1 MDIKEINRNIVSI
14 AKTTTNVQ
22 DKIQSTLVGCIVH
35 ALGKGNGDHTQ
46 FTRLVNA
53 MSSGMRRSDCIMW
66 IQLFTPLNWDKEKNA
81 FKKPRKNGRSYMLK
95 ESQLKGNE
103 WYSSR
108 DKEIKLPN
116 CDKIFT
122 KTKDEVFV
130 EYMASQDK
138 IIQKIDKENPDSF
151 TGNYNA
157 LQERVLKA
165 LKALN
170 QV

>member
-1 MDIKEINRNIVSI
+1 MDIKEINRNIGSI

-22 DKIQSTLVGCIVH
+22 DKIQLTLVGCIVH

-81 FKKPRKNGRSYMLK
+81 FKKPRKNGRSYMLN
-95 ESQLKGNE
+95 EAQIKGNE

-108 DKEIKLPN
+108 DKEIKSED

-122 KTKDEVFV
+122 KTKAQV
-130 EYMASQDK
+130 EKEAWENYISQGK
-138 IIQKIDKENPDSF
+138 KRMEKIDPENPKGD
-151 TGNYNA
+151 Y
-157 LQERVLKA
+157 EA
-165 LKALN
+165 LKLRALEIAS
-170 QV
+170 

>member
-53 MSSGMRRSDCIMW
+53 MSSGMRR
-66 IQLFTPLNWDKEKNA
+66 
-81 FKKPRKNGRSYMLK
+81 
-95 ESQLKGNE
+95 
-103 WYSSR
+103 
-108 DKEIKLPN
+108 
-116 CDKIFT
+116 
-122 KTKDEVFV
+122 
-130 EYMASQDK
+130 
-138 IIQKIDKENPDSF
+138 PDSF